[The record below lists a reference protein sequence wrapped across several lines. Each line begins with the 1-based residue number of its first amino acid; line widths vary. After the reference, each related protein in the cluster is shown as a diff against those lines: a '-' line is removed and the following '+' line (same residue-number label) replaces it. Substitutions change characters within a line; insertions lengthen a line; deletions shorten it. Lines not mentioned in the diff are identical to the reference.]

1 MAKPGWTH
9 TTVRTYSDADART
22 APTVVAHSLNTP
34 GRLSN
39 LHSFAW
45 MTDGTS
51 LDPSPPLPF
60 PCLKPR
66 GAACKQ
72 RPTPCGCFTCSPRFS
87 TALACLPACP
97 LQLACDVKAVLPQQG
112 LLSATVVVEHLAREL
127 TGLGYIVTLHSSL
140 CDKHDDYLKN
150 LRHTFLTCQ
159 LQAPPGAPGR
169 CTNPGVVRGG
179 VRGGL
184 SVVGGAVIGNEMR
197 FFLAATFSGCQ
208 FLAHGS
214 PPLPDS
220 HTGPLLTTWQRSPP
234 SHRPTPYYMAE
245 VIHHSSPSTSAS
257 VRPPLFTLPIA
268 PSAFP
273 PLPAHSFSLPTVK
286 SCYCRYYWT
295 NACMRTLKY

>member
-140 CDKHDDYLKN
+140 CDKHDYLKN

-159 LQAPPGAPGR
+159 LQASPGAPGR

-184 SVVGGAVIGNEMR
+184 SVVGGAVIGSEMR
-197 FFLAATFSGCQ
+197 CFSSCH
-208 FLAHGS
+208 FS
-214 PPLPDS
+214 WLPVPCPRVS
-220 HTGPLLTTWQRSPP
+220 TVARL

-245 VIHHSSPSTSAS
+245 FIIHH
-257 VRPPLFTLPIA
+257 PP
-268 PSAFP
+268 P
-273 PLPAHSFSLPTVK
+273 PPPFVHLSLL
-286 SCYCRYYWT
+286 C
-295 NACMRTLKY
+295 L